1 MDWSFSADVTRGAED
16 FCASF
21 RGLVKALSSL
31 QVLLQVS
38 VSTLVRDVS
47 IQDQILPAPQVL
59 EANDEAGAFVWTVY
73 AMADRRA
80 PGAVYK

>member
-1 MDWSFSADVTRGAED
+1 MDWSISADINRGAED
-16 FCASF
+16 FCESF
-21 RGLVKALSSL
+21 RGLVEALSSL

-38 VSTLVRDVS
+38 VSSLVRDVS

-73 AMADRRA
+73 EMADRRT
-80 PGAVYK
+80 PGAV